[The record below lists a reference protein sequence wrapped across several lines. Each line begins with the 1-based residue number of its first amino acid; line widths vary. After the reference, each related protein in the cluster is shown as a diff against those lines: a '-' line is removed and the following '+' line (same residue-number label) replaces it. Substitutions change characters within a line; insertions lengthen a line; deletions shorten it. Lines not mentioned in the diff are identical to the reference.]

1 MNALYNVREKTENI
15 EFHWHVKWIHL
26 NRSDWM
32 EVQTETY
39 RAAMNGTLERHFS
52 DMIAVIPTRIT
63 IEQLKQRLENI
74 ATKVDELKIVYN
86 DETSLIV
93 ELHIDEKV
101 IPYELHIDEANDP
114 EEYKM
119 YNRQD
124 STIVDRNFEDAA
136 FGTEIFTRTLFVG
149 DVLTAFSSK
158 YNFYGTSLQTCYL

>member
-1 MNALYNVREKTENI
+1 
-15 EFHWHVKWIHL
+15 
-26 NRSDWM
+26 M

-74 ATKVDELKIVYN
+74 ATKVDELKIVYS

-93 ELHIDEKV
+93 ELHMDNKV
-101 IPYELHIDEANDP
+101 IPYELHIDETDDP
-114 EEYKM
+114 EEYKL

-124 STIVDRNFEDAA
+124 STIVDRSFEDAA
-136 FGTEIFTRTLFVG
+136 YGTEIFTRTLFVG
-149 DVLTAFSSK
+149 DVLNCFSSS
-158 YNFYGTSLQTCYL
+158 YSFMEPCARFVIRN

>member
-1 MNALYNVREKTENI
+1 
-15 EFHWHVKWIHL
+15 
-26 NRSDWM
+26 
-32 EVQTETY
+32 
-39 RAAMNGTLERHFS
+39 
-52 DMIAVIPTRIT
+52 IPTRIT
-63 IEQLKQRLENI
+63 IEQLKQRLETI
-74 ATKVDELKIVYN
+74 ATKVDELKIVYS

-93 ELHIDEKV
+93 ELHMDETI

-149 DVLTAFSSK
+149 
-158 YNFYGTSLQTCYL
+158 